1 MDCTVVQHFIATND
15 PTAAVLTLAHSRKV
29 LITAKTVE
37 ELDAIRGIL
46 TTHALW
52 LLGSQ
57 SETDRMRS
65 LQIFE
70 ESAEA
75 ALLFSLDMAAGWQ
88 TQTCSTLVALSYH
101 AESPETAISL
111 GSLIAARPAATIY
124 INCHPPKRDEG
135 CLTLVHGLLK
145 ECADCDRPL
154 HKIQMPETCTTKS
167 VN

>member
-1 MDCTVVQHFIATND
+1 MDCTVVQHFIATHD
-15 PTAAVLTLAHSRKV
+15 AAAAVATLAHSRKI
-29 LITAKTVE
+29 LITARTVQ

-46 TTHALW
+46 STHVLW

-65 LQIFE
+65 LQTFE
-70 ESAEA
+70 ELAEA
-75 ALLFSLDMAAGWQ
+75 ALLFPLDLAAGWQ

-101 AESPETAISL
+101 ADSPETAISL
-111 GSLIAARPAATIY
+111 ESLIAVRPAATIY

-145 ECADCDRPL
+145 
-154 HKIQMPETCTTKS
+154 
-167 VN
+167 